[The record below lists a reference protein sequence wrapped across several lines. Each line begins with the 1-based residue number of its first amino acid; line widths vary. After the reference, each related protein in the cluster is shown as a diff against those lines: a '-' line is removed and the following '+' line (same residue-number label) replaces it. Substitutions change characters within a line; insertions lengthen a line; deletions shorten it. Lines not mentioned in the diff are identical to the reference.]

1 MKDLKTIKE
10 TALQLIEQRK
20 FEEFY
25 LYLEAEIPKDHQ
37 QLNDLILLSAN
48 FYDIKRLGNQRVL
61 KEEDSR
67 VAYNR
72 VYHSSIGFIKG
83 LQKYSPQTHKQSKNQ
98 SPYSKQQTPKQA
110 QTKANSE
117 PLSQRNLLILLCIL
131 QFLTLLVVIYL
142 ATRL

>member
-10 TALQLIEQRK
+10 TALQLIEHRK

-37 QLNDLILLSAN
+37 QLNESILLTAN
-48 FYDIKRLGNQRVL
+48 FRNLKRLENQGVL
-61 KEEDSR
+61 KEEDLR

-83 LQKYSPQTHKQSKNQ
+83 LQEYSPQNHKQSKNQ
-98 SPYSKQQTPKQA
+98 RSYSIPF
-110 QTKANSE
+110 
-117 PLSQRNLLILLCIL
+117 SQRGFLILICIL

-142 ATRL
+142 ATKL

>member
-20 FEEFY
+20 FEEYY
-25 LYLEAEIPKDHQ
+25 LYLQGEIPKDHQ
-37 QLNDLILLSAN
+37 QWDNLILLTGS
-48 FYDIKRLGNQRVL
+48 FYQLKRQENQGVL
-61 KEEDSR
+61 KEEDLR
-67 VAYNR
+67 IGFNR
-72 VYHSSIGFIKG
+72 VYQSSIAFIKG
-83 LQKYSPQTHKQSKNQ
+83 LQEYSPQTHKQAKNQ
-98 SPYSKQQTPKQA
+98 SPYSKQQTLKQA

-142 ATRL
+142 ATKL